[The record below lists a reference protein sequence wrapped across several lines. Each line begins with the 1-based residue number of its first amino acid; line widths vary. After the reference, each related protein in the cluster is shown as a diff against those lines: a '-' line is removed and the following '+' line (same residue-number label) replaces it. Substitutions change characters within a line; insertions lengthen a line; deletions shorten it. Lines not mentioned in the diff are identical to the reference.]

1 MNPIRF
7 TIILAPQSQKR
18 ARSRG
23 FIIKG
28 GGKHGQDLA
37 RAQTYTDEDQRTE
50 QNKLMALMYEHRPPV
65 PFQGPVALGMR
76 AFLPIPKSKSKKW
89 KAAAMAGEIRPT
101 TKPDTDNLV
110 KQIKDCA
117 NGVFWA
123 DDKQI
128 VEYLPGTGKYYDDGG
143 GPRWE
148 VEILILDEYR
158 AGLLERYKG
167 FSIHQGSF
175 LDATG
180 PPLSGGKGKVAF
192 ETQQIPERLF

>member
-1 MNPIRF
+1 MTPIRF

-28 GGKHGQDLA
+28 GGKHGQDIA

-89 KAAAMAGEIRPT
+89 QAAAMAGEIRPI

-110 KQIKDCA
+110 KQITDCA
-117 NGVFWA
+117 NGDFLGRRQA
-123 DDKQI
+123 DRRSPCGEMVCGDST
-128 VEYLPGTGKYYDDGG
+128 V
-143 GPRWE
+143 
-148 VEILILDEYR
+148 
-158 AGLLERYKG
+158 
-167 FSIHQGSF
+167 GSR
-175 LDATG
+175 DR
-180 PPLSGGKGKVAF
+180 VMR
-192 ETQQIPERLF
+192 I

>member
-7 TIILAPQSQKR
+7 TIILEPKSQKR

-23 FIIKG
+23 FLIKG
-28 GGKHGQDLA
+28 GGKHGQDIA

-65 PFQGPVALGMR
+65 PFQGPIALGLR

-89 KAAAMAGEIRPT
+89 QAAAMAGEIRPI

-117 NGVFWA
+117 NGVFWE

-128 VEYLPGTGKYYDDGG
+128 VGLHAEKWYAEI
-143 GPRWE
+143 PRWE
-148 VEILILDEYR
+148 VEIVSCE
-158 AGLLERYKG
+158 
-167 FSIHQGSF
+167 SNQG
-175 LDATG
+175 
-180 PPLSGGKGKVAF
+180 
-192 ETQQIPERLF
+192 TQPGA

>member
-28 GGKHGQDLA
+28 GGKHGQDIA

-89 KAAAMAGEIRPT
+89 KAAALAGEIRPI

-110 KQIKDCA
+110 KQITDCA
-117 NGVFWA
+117 KGVFWE

-128 VEYLPGTGKYYDDGG
+128 VGLHAEKWYAEI
-143 GPRWE
+143 PRWE
-148 VEILILDEYR
+148 VEIVSCE
-158 AGLLERYKG
+158 
-167 FSIHQGSF
+167 SNQ
-175 LDATG
+175 
-180 PPLSGGKGKVAF
+180 
-192 ETQQIPERLF
+192 ETQPGA